1 MAYVS
6 KERLYL
12 DADGKVVKEGDE
24 KAATLLVAEGGELDD
39 VTAKRYKLS
48 GGEKAEA
55 YDAVADHEAR
65 HAGETDA
72 EAAAARDA
80 MLTSE
85 KAAIAPPAT
94 KAVSRAPE
102 NKAG

>member
-1 MAYVS
+1 MDYVS

-24 KAATLLVAEGGELDD
+24 GAATLLVAEGGKLDD

-55 YDAVADHEAR
+55 YDAVADHESR

-72 EAAAARDA
+72 EATAARDA
-80 MLTSE
+80 MLRGE

-94 KAVSRAPE
+94 KAVERAPA
-102 NKAG
+102 NKGA

>member
-12 DADGKVVKEGDE
+12 DADGKVVKDGDE
-24 KAATLLVAEGGELDD
+24 GARTLLVGEGGELDD
-39 VTAKRYKLS
+39 VTAKRHKLS
-48 GGEKAEA
+48 GGDKAEA

-72 EAAAARDA
+72 EADAARA
-80 MLTSE
+80 RMLAG
-85 KAAIAPPAT
+85 KAATAPPAT
-94 KAVSRAPE
+94 KAVSRAPD